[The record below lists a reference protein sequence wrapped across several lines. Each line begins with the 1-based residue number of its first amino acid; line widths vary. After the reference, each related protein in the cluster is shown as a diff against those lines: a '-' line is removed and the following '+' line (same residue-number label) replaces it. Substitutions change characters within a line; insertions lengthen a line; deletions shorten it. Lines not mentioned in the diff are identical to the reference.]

1 MDPIEGDNESTI
13 TSAVNSST
21 IQNSPG
27 TNRSTLGTASTSD
40 VQESASISDKSSSI
54 IEREQSESRSI
65 GRTNDD
71 FSNNFEESIGSNEE
85 PIQQVEDFFS
95 KFHVFFYK
103 IVYNFLL
110 NKFLKILTPDSKSTL
125 NFTFDKS
132 NDYSESSDGDNSSD
146 DECNVDNHEQ
156 YYLHEEES
164 PFTYLHNLLKEDE
177 FNETIDA
184 NIIVSKS
191 ELLLGILKFSEKAIQ
206 VGENSHFLYAKD
218 ARAHQTLIIMDP
230 NIVYLEDEVS
240 NNPFLWRYSDPSTTK
255 LMIYLRHGYSLER
268 ESWNSILNSKT
279 ESLFCKKLLRH
290 FFDDQ
295 ELRQMGVNRGREI
308 PDEFVDMTKKC
319 LEYFNLIHLPPGTTI
334 STAAMMQK
342 IKKVRHFFCEIIHFL
357 NRNH

>member
-1 MDPIEGDNESTI
+1 
-13 TSAVNSST
+13 
-21 IQNSPG
+21 
-27 TNRSTLGTASTSD
+27 
-40 VQESASISDKSSSI
+40 
-54 IEREQSESRSI
+54 
-65 GRTNDD
+65 
-71 FSNNFEESIGSNEE
+71 
-85 PIQQVEDFFS
+85 
-95 KFHVFFYK
+95 
-103 IVYNFLL
+103 
-110 NKFLKILTPDSKSTL
+110 
-125 NFTFDKS
+125 
-132 NDYSESSDGDNSSD
+132 
-146 DECNVDNHEQ
+146 
-156 YYLHEEES
+156 
-164 PFTYLHNLLKEDE
+164 
-177 FNETIDA
+177 
-184 NIIVSKS
+184 
-191 ELLLGILKFSEKAIQ
+191 
-206 VGENSHFLYAKD
+206 
-218 ARAHQTLIIMDP
+218 MDP